1 MSTTQIS
8 NQIADLDF
16 WLKHNQNHPDYCLKH
31 QKRENLKKQLIK
43 PKIKL

>member
-1 MSTTQIS
+1 MSSTQIQ

-16 WLKHNQNHPDYCLKH
+16 WLKHNQTHPDYCLKH
-31 QKRENLKKQLIK
+31 QKRESLKRELIK